1 MSLHDSLLSS
11 LQSVATVQLV
21 ACLRD
26 ERLNFGGDN
35 DLHVFIPD
43 MHLVS
48 KKVRKRYPYGT
59 NDTGVLTQALESIRQ
74 LKQREAEARRK
85 VSVFQLGDFMDLWR
99 ETARMEDRVDAASRI
114 ADDHRALMR
123 ALMAP
128 GFRTRFL
135 LGNHDYELHRWPNFV
150 AWERRYFLGPTGTT
164 RPSGIALHGDVFDE
178 IERFP
183 DSLQRL
189 VVFFLSPFKTAT
201 DHELNEV
208 IALVHQENRRHDFTL
223 QVGGDARLGA
233 LAPTQAQVLPAR
245 HNVGEHKF
253 LSEAMLMCRRANADF
268 GMSLRFAVIGHTHHA
283 RIAVHEQGEE
293 FFALIDTGAWVE
305 NCVLPDGTRQPN
317 MQLTALSGNEVR
329 IYQLSRRADV

>member
-11 LQSVATVQLV
+11 LQSVAMVQLV

-26 ERLNFGGDN
+26 ARLNFGGDN

-43 MHLVS
+43 IHLVT

-59 NDTGVLTQALESIRQ
+59 NDTGVLTQALDAIRQ
-74 LKQREAEARRK
+74 LKQRAAGEQKK
-85 VSVFQLGDFMDLWR
+85 VSVFQIGDFMDLWR
-99 ETARMEDRVDAASRI
+99 ETPRMEERVDAASRI

-128 GFRTRFL
+128 GFKTRFL
-135 LGNHDYELHRWPNFV
+135 LGNHDFELYRWPNFV

-178 IERFP
+178 VETFH
-183 DSLQRL
+183 DTLQRL

-201 DHELNEV
+201 DHELSDV
-208 IALVHQENRRHDFTL
+208 LALVHQENLRHDFTL
-223 QVGGDARLGA
+223 QVGGDAHLGA
-233 LAPTQAQVLPAR
+233 LAPTAAQVLPER

-253 LSEAMLMCRRANADF
+253 LSQAMLMCQRANRDY
-268 GMSLRFAVIGHTHHA
+268 GLSLRFAVIGHTHHA

-293 FFALIDTGAWVE
+293 FFALIDTGAWIE
-305 NCVLPDGTRQPN
+305 NCVLPDGTRHPN

>member
-11 LQSVATVQLV
+11 LQAVATVQLV
-21 ACLRD
+21 ASLRD
-26 ERLNFGGDN
+26 ARLNFGGDN

-48 KKVRKRYPYGT
+48 KKMRKRYPYGT
-59 NDTGVLTQALESIRQ
+59 NDTGVLTQALEAMRQ
-74 LKQREAEARRK
+74 LKQRAAGEQKK

-99 ETARMEDRVDAASRI
+99 ETPVMDERVDAASRI

-123 ALMAP
+123 AFFAP
-128 GFRTRFL
+128 GFQTRFL
-135 LGNHDYELHRWPNFV
+135 LGNHDYELHRWENFI
-150 AWERRYFLGPTGTT
+150 AWERRYFLGPRGTT
-164 RPSGIALHGDVFDE
+164 MPSGIALHGDVFDE

-201 DHELNEV
+201 DHELNDV

-233 LAPTQAQVLPAR
+233 LAPTEAQAIPER

-253 LSEAMLMCRRANADF
+253 LSEAMMMCQRANRDF
-268 GMSLRFAVIGHTHHA
+268 GMPLRFAVIGHTHHA

-305 NCVLPDGTRQPN
+305 NCILPDGSRQPN
-317 MQLTALSGNEVR
+317 MQLTAISGNEVR
-329 IYQLSRRADV
+329 IYQLGRRADV